1 MYDPGA
7 KTARVF
13 SMKAL
18 PFGASRSVYSFLRVA
33 HSLWWLGAVAL
44 HFIWSSFFDDFVT
57 LAREGEALA
66 LDPAIA
72 QFFKLL
78 GWATSGGD
86 KDLPFDTK
94 FKALGVEVDLG
105 EWRMGKAS
113 FRNTAKRVEELVQTI
128 DEILGSGTLSAQLAL
143 SLRGRMQFAKSQI
156 WGRAAKICLNAVT
169 SHAHTPPVGPLS
181 DGLIASLKSF
191 RESLRCSPPR
201 TITVHWDTPLFLFT
215 DASFCPTQ
223 EDWPCGLGGVLVD
236 QFGAQCS
243 ALSMTL
249 SMDDLCVLGF
259 PKKNTVIF
267 EAEVLAII
275 VCLKLWRRFLR
286 NRPCVIYVD
295 NNSARDIA
303 IAGNARTSPGREL
316 VSILLNVEDSCG
328 LNAWYSRVPSESNIA
343 DGPSRNDLADISAN
357 VTPTPLVQM
366 VVKKLLSMLVQPDK
380 VG

>member
-1 MYDPGA
+1 M
-7 KTARVF
+7 
-13 SMKAL
+13 
-18 PFGASRSVYSFLRVA
+18 
-33 HSLWWLGAVAL
+33 

-57 LAREGEALA
+57 LAKLGEARA
-66 LDPAIA
+66 LNLAIA

-105 EWRMGKAS
+105 EWQLGRAS
-113 FRNTAKRVEELVQTI
+113 FRNTAKRIDELVQTI
-128 DEILGSGTLSAQLAL
+128 DEILESGVLSAQLAL

-169 SHAHTPPVGPLS
+169 SHAYTPPVGPLS
-181 DGLIASLKSF
+181 DNLVSSLRSF
-191 RESLRCSPPR
+191 RESLRSAPPR

-215 DASFCPTQ
+215 DASFCPAQ
-223 EDWPCGLGGVLVD
+223 KEWPCGLGGVLVD
-236 QFGAQCS
+236 QHGVQCA
-243 ALSMTL
+243 ALSLALTI
-249 SMDDLCVLGF
+249 DDLCVLGF
-259 PKKNTVIF
+259 PRKATVIF

-275 VCLKLWRRFLR
+275 VCLKLWRRFLK

-303 IAGNARTSPGREL
+303 IAGNARTSPGQEL
-316 VSILLNVEDSCG
+316 VSILLQVEDSCG

-343 DGPSRNDLADISAN
+343 DGPSRNDLSEISIH

-366 VVKKLLSMLVQPDK
+366 VVKKILSMLVQPDK